1 MTPQIFMPASALTGT
16 DVKNVQGENLGHVK
30 DIVLDTGSNRVS
42 YYVLSFGGILSMG
55 DKFFAIPP
63 EAMKLN
69 ATDKCFILNVDKER
83 LSKAEGFNKDQWPN
97 MADPA
102 FRSNLYQHY
111 GIADNLA
118 A

>member
-1 MTPQIFMPASALTGT
+1 MTTQPFMPVSTLTGN
-16 DVKNVQGENLGHVK
+16 DVKNAQGESLGHVK
-30 DIVLDTGSNRVS
+30 DIVLDTESNRVS
-42 YYVLSFGGILSMG
+42 YYVLSFGGMLNMG
-55 DKFFAIPP
+55 DKYFAIPP

-69 ATDKCFILNVDKER
+69 ANDKCFILNVDKER
-83 LSKAEGFNKDQWPN
+83 LKKAEGFNKGQWPN

-111 GIADNLA
+111 GIVDSFA

>member
-1 MTPQIFMPASALTGT
+1 MTDQFLLPASALTGN
-16 DVKNVQGENLGHVK
+16 DVKNVQGESLGHVK
-30 DIVLDTGSNRVS
+30 DIVLDTQSNRVA

-69 ATDKCFILNVDKER
+69 TTDKFFILNVDKER
-83 LSKAEGFNKDQWPN
+83 LSKAEGFNKGQWPD
-97 MADPA
+97 MADPT
-102 FRSNLYQHY
+102 FRSNLYQHF
-111 GIADNLA
+111 GIDDNLA